1 MKVEINLSEIPFQVL
16 NSRSQDLGNSHTQ
29 SSKLQHKISK
39 FARMNRFDYKNVIVD
54 IFIWTKLWQTLDL
67 YIFVSV
73 IFQQVTLVYIQEHS
87 SQSLFPSIHEHH
99 SYEHNSNFR

>member
-1 MKVEINLSEIPFQVL
+1 MELDFHSFSMLFPHFIHTL
-16 NSRSQDLGNSHTQ
+16 NTLWNTLVF
-29 SSKLQHKISK
+29 SSDKISK
-39 FARMNRFDYKNVIVD
+39 LARMNRFDYKNVIVD

-87 SQSLFPSIHEHH
+87 SQSLFPSIREHH

>member
-1 MKVEINLSEIPFQVL
+1 
-16 NSRSQDLGNSHTQ
+16 
-29 SSKLQHKISK
+29 
-39 FARMNRFDYKNVIVD
+39 MNRFDYKNVIVD

-87 SQSLFPSIHEHH
+87 SQSLIQEQSSQSLFPSIHKHD